1 MKALTLLLCL
11 AALPAVATEPPD
23 WLAYIPAEQRAALL
37 ATRHASPPSALIGSV
52 PPQGYRGP
60 ESAAYAAPQPPA
72 QFDASALVGP
82 RRYDLDYHIGRR
94 HGSARCCESTGRPA
108 MGWQLAGA
116 SASIA
121 ARTYAGQ
128 PVAGGDRMSNG
139 HCAPLCRE

>member
-82 RRYDLDYHIGRR
+82 RRYDLDYHIR
-94 HGSARCCESTGRPA
+94 
-108 MGWQLAGA
+108 Q
-116 SASIA
+116 A
-121 ARTYAGQ
+121 ARVRAMLREYRTPGDGLAACWRVGIHRRADLCGTAG
-128 PVAGGDRMSNG
+128 
-139 HCAPLCRE
+139 CRWRPNE